1 MLRERKDIILLVVQ
15 AARDISTLTEVY
27 LYMAKKTAPKKK
39 ATPAKAKTAKSVKP
53 AKPAKSGSSMVKS
66 ASKMIKTIAKA
77 LKPSPAKPVKAVKP
91 VKASV
96 EKAPKAAK
104 PALMTKKGKKAEAEE
119 VEVPEVKK
127 TKSVVSMMESDSAPE
142 EAAKV
147 EKTSKVKPVKV
158 DRGNVADE
166 KAKWIEVNKKYGK
179 DKALT
184 YKMTET
190 FTALS
195 PIQHK
200 VLGWGF
206 VLTNE
211 NDRLEVLFETGI
223 RMLISNY
230 KS

>member
-1 MLRERKDIILLVVQ
+1 
-15 AARDISTLTEVY
+15 
-27 LYMAKKTAPKKK
+27 MAKKTAPKKK
-39 ATPAKAKTAKSVKP
+39 AAPAKAKPSKP
-53 AKPAKSGSSMVKS
+53 AKAAKSAKSGSSVAKS
-66 ASKMIKTIAKA
+66 AVKVIKTIAKA
-77 LKPSPAKPVKAVKP
+77 LKPTPAKAAKAV
-91 VKASV
+91 V

-104 PALMTKKGKKAEAEE
+104 PALMTKKGKKIEPEVAEQ
-119 VEVPEVKK
+119 PEVKK
-127 TKSVVSMMESDSAPE
+127 NKTVVSMLEGDPTG
-142 EAAKV
+142 AAEPQKV
-147 EKTSKVKPVKV
+147 EKVSKVKPVKV
-158 DRGNVADE
+158 DRGNLADE
-166 KAKWIEVNKKYGK
+166 KAKWAELNKKYGK

-190 FTALS
+190 YSSLV
-195 PIQHK
+195 PLQHK